1 MKIGAQTAQR
11 RLAEALL
18 IAALT
23 AIAGLTL
30 GPAEGSGAAAGSRV
44 VVLGS
49 LADVLRNVAL
59 YLPFG
64 IALALRGV
72 GSRVTWLLGFVLAG
86 AIEVAQL
93 GIPGRASSPDDVLA
107 NALGAGLGHAFVRTA
122 PRWLRPAPAS
132 LRRCE
137 FLALGVWLA
146 CVFASAV
153 LSVPALT
160 PGPWYAHW
168 NPALGT
174 LVPYTGPVREATLA
188 GQALAH
194 GTIRDALAAREALAA
209 GEPLRVSLISAGP
222 SAEFEGIFMLSDAAE
237 RELAL
242 FAIEGEDLVFRIRS
256 RARAFGLEPAVLRV
270 RGAWR
275 GAGAGAPVAVGLW
288 RADAALCLARDA
300 SVLCELGFNAG
311 SGWTLL
317 LPVLEFPPDLAPLL
331 DALFLASLALPLG
344 LWWRGGVASWLVLAL
359 AVAPLVL
366 LPAFGW
372 LLPTGISLWMGAAGG
387 WLAGRLLAHSL
398 SPSRDAA

>member
-1 MKIGAQTAQR
+1 VVIGAATAQR
-11 RLAEALL
+11 RFAEALL
-18 IAALT
+18 VAALV

-30 GPAEGSGAAAGSRV
+30 GPAEGSGAAAGSRI

-64 IALALRGV
+64 SALALRGV
-72 GSRVTWLLGFVLAG
+72 GSRFTWLLGFVLAG
-86 AIEVAQL
+86 GIEIAQL

-107 NALGAGLGHAFVRTA
+107 NALGAG
-122 PRWLRPAPAS
+122 PAPAWV
-132 LRRCE
+132 RRCE
-137 FLALGVWLA
+137 RLALGVWLA
-146 CVFASAV
+146 CVLASAV

-174 LVPYTGPVREATLA
+174 LVPYAGPVREATLA

-194 GTIRDALAAREALAA
+194 GTLRDAPAAREALAA
-209 GEPLRVSLISAGP
+209 GEPLRVQLVSTGP
-222 SAEFEGIFMLSDAAE
+222 SSEFEGIFMLSDAAD

-242 FAIEGEDLVFRIRS
+242 FAIEGEDLVYRIRS
-256 RARAFGLEPAVLRV
+256 RARVLGLEPAVLRV
-270 RGAWR
+270 SGAWR
-275 GAGAGAPVAVGLW
+275 GAGAGAPVALGLW
-288 RADAALCLARDA
+288 RADAAWCLARDA
-300 SVLCELGFNAG
+300 SVRCGLGFSAG

-331 DALFLASLALPLG
+331 DALFLAGLALPLG

-372 LLPTGISLWMGAAGG
+372 LLPTGVSLWGGAAGG
-387 WLAGRLLAHSL
+387 WLVGRLLAGSL
-398 SPSRDAA
+398 APSSRAPKRSAA

>member
-1 MKIGAQTAQR
+1 VTIGAQTAQR

-18 IAALT
+18 VAALI

-30 GPAEGSGAAAGSRV
+30 GPAEGSGVTAGSRV

-72 GSRVTWLLGFVLAG
+72 GSRVTWLLGFILAG
-86 AIEVAQL
+86 AIEIAQL
-93 GIPGRASSPDDVLA
+93 GIPGRATSPDDVLA
-107 NALGAGLGHAFVRTA
+107 NALGAGLGHAIVRTA
-122 PRWLRPAPAS
+122 PRWLRPTPAS

-137 FLALGVWLA
+137 RLALGVWLA
-146 CVFASAV
+146 CVVASAV

-174 LVPYTGPVREATLA
+174 LVPYSGPVREATLA

-194 GTIRDALAAREALAA
+194 GTLGDALAAREALAA

-256 RARAFGLEPAVLRV
+256 RARAMGLEPAVLRV

-275 GAGAGAPVAVGLW
+275 GAGVGAPVALGLW
-288 RADAALCLARDA
+288 HSDAALCLARDA
-300 SVLCELGFNAG
+300 SVLCGLGFNAG
-311 SGWTLL
+311 SGWALL

-331 DALFLASLALPLG
+331 DALFLAGLALPLG

-366 LPAFGW
+366 LPALGW

-387 WLAGRLLAHSL
+387 WLTGRLIAHWLA
-398 SPSRDAA
+398 PRDPA